1 MNTRYFLSTWL
12 ALILMMNGAAATG
25 FTNALVPFRPAG
37 FDGNSFLIPLDVGRL
52 TSRFQQVY
60 SSSAFSSVLPPEGA
74 KISEIIFA
82 VDGPMGHFFDTR
94 LPDVQINMSTTLRD
108 PDHLSPVFAENVG
121 TDDSVVLGRGSLHL
135 DGAWSGPNVSSV
147 FSVSLVFPRPFSYNP
162 SAGNLLLDI
171 RNFGGGETAP
181 YDAADIVGDPVSS
194 VMGFG
199 YIGNPLSDMGTAT
212 SQGLYTLFV
221 FEPVPEPSTMAL
233 LALGLGALA
242 LVAGKR
248 IQRKASTAWLC
259 WTHSFWIPTR
269 STCGSPTARTE
280 SQGAAQWTI
289 LTMAARRPGSTP

>member
-1 MNTRYFLSTWL
+1 MNARYFLSSWL

-60 SSSAFSSVLPPEGA
+60 SSRAFASVLPPEGA
-74 KISEIIFA
+74 RISEIIFA
-82 VDGPMGHFFDTR
+82 VDGPMGHSFEST
-94 LPDVQINMSTTLRD
+94 LPDVQINMSTTLRG
-108 PDHLSPVFAENVG
+108 PDHLRPVFAENVG
-121 TDDSVVLGRGSLHL
+121 SDDTVVSGPGSLSLHGYL
-135 DGAWSGPNVSSV
+135 PSG
-147 FSVSLVFPRPFSYNP
+147 FDVSLVFARPFTYNP

-242 LVAGKR
+242 LAARKR

-280 SQGAAQWTI
+280 SQGAGQWTI
-289 LTMAARRPGSTP
+289 LTMAARPPGSTP